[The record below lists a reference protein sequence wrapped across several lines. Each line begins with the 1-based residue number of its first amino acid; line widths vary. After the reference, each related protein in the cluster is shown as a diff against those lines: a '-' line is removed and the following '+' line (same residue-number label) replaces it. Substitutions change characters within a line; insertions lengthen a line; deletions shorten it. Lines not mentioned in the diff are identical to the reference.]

1 MRKIITILVCLL
13 VCNVAYSKQK
23 EPSVLHYDVSENRIV
38 HNQNVNQVRSIASI
52 TKLMTAMVSLD
63 YSTDMN
69 KQLKL
74 IRTVSS
80 SLPTRTYTRHELF
93 EAMLVRSDNAAAET
107 LASDYPGG
115 RKSFIAAM
123 NIKAVALGMHS
134 TNFNDPT
141 GLSVKNVSTA
151 SEIANMIIAASSYDM
166 ITQTSIKKQI
176 LIESMHKNRLHKILL
191 RNTNRP
197 ILFEFDN
204 VVVSKTGYTTP
215 AGFCVAIVV
224 EQKEQVKK
232 EVTRMQEVIAY
243 ISFKPVQ
250 REETVTHRHVI
261 VVLGSKNPKERVDR
275 VKQIMYT
282 NALDTKISPIQ

>member
-1 MRKIITILVCLL
+1 MRYLLALVLFVNSAWAKDVPSILLYNLSKNETIIE
-13 VCNVAYSKQK
+13 Q
-23 EPSVLHYDVSENRIV
+23 SVNS
-38 HNQNVNQVRSIASI
+38 VRPLASI
-52 TKLMTAMVSLD
+52 TKLMTAMVAMDSGISL
-63 YSTDMN
+63 YR
-69 KQLKL
+69 QIPLYAKL
-74 IRTVSS
+74 GSF
-80 SLPTRTYTRHELF
+80 LPIKNWTREELLT
-93 EAMLVRSDNAAAET
+93 ATLVRSDNAAAET

-176 LIESMHKNRLHKILL
+176 LIESMYKNRLHKILL